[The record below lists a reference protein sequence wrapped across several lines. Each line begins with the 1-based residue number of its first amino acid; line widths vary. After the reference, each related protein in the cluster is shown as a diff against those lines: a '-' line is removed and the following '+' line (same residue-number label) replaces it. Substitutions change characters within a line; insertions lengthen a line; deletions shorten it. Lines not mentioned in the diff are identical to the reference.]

1 MYRAL
6 NLVWAR
12 VKCQSIKDILCIYL
26 IFYIFQAYSILYLIM
41 TGLSIYVLCT
51 EAVPDFWTEASR
63 NSTTE
68 GEDMNNKSTTE
79 NTAGHPHPLIGLGFY
94 LEIVTNS
101 FFTFEW
107 IIRMIVF
114 PDIKVLLTKLII
126 WTHFISISS
135 CWIALYSQVYGVDAM
150 IFAPAYLRVFF
161 VLRCLRTFRVLRIF
175 HIIRGWDVLV
185 LALRDSMW
193 EITVLAVLFVT
204 GMIIFSSL
212 MFYAEYSNPGSFP
225 GIPIGLWWAI
235 VTMTTVGYG
244 DFYPTT
250 SYGYVVGAVCAITGM
265 FATSLPI
272 PIISENF
279 SKMRHGQ
286 RLLDDYRHDSR
297 MAINPLDKRKG
308 VFVCPVCYTRS
319 FLDTHIGMISGEQST
334 WSSKLF
340 TLTETYALPIILL

>member
-1 MYRAL
+1 
-6 NLVWAR
+6 
-12 VKCQSIKDILCIYL
+12 
-26 IFYIFQAYSILYLIM
+26 M

-51 EAVPDFWTEASR
+51 EAVPDFWKEGSQ
-63 NSTTE
+63 NSTKE
-68 GEDMNNKSTTE
+68 VEDMNDKSTSE
-79 NTAGHPHPLIGLGFY
+79 NISSHPHPLNELGFY

-107 IIRMIVF
+107 ILRMIVF
-114 PDIKVLLTKLII
+114 PDIKVLLRKSMFWI
-126 WTHFISISS
+126 HFISISS
-135 CWIALYSQVYGVDAM
+135 SWIALYSQVYGVDD
-150 IFAPAYLRVFF
+150 IILSPAYLRLFF
-161 VLRCLRTFRVLRIF
+161 VLRCLRTFHVLRIF

-193 EITVLAVLFVT
+193 EITILAVLFVT

-297 MAINPLDKRKG
+297 MTIDPLDKRKG

-319 FLDTHIGMISGEQST
+319 FLDPRIGMISGEQST
-334 WSSKLF
+334 WSSNLF
-340 TLTETYALPIILL
+340 TFTVTYVLPMITLFGAKPLSKPVMGYCQLDP

>member
-1 MYRAL
+1 
-6 NLVWAR
+6 
-12 VKCQSIKDILCIYL
+12 
-26 IFYIFQAYSILYLIM
+26 
-41 TGLSIYVLCT
+41 
-51 EAVPDFWTEASR
+51 
-63 NSTTE
+63 
-68 GEDMNNKSTTE
+68 
-79 NTAGHPHPLIGLGFY
+79 
-94 LEIVTNS
+94 
-101 FFTFEW
+101 
-107 IIRMIVF
+107 MIVF
-114 PDIKVLLTKLII
+114 PDIKVLLRKFII
-126 WTHFISISS
+126 WTHFVSISS
-135 CWIALYSQVYGVDAM
+135 CWIALYSQVYGVDDM
-150 IFAPAYLRVFF
+150 ILAPAYLRVFF

-212 MFYAEYSNPGSFP
+212 MFYAEYSNPESFP

-235 VTMTTVGYG
+235 VTMKTVGYG

-286 RLLDDYRHDSR
+286 RLLDDYKHDSR
-297 MAINPLDKRKG
+297 MTIDPLDKRKG

-319 FLDTHIGMISGEQST
+319 FLDHTLEWYLENSLPDPPTCSHLRSHTYYPWLPYSAPSHCLNQWWVIVNWTLRNKLHGNFIFSFQKLLLKM
-334 WSSKLF
+334 SSAKTAAIWHRVRWVKLRCIHVMAV
-340 TLTETYALPIILL
+340 YVAKHPND